1 MYSVV
6 FKPSWP
12 EWGVKISIQA
22 TYLQKAYTAHSHTVD
37 LTSLSILPGG
47 TTLAR
52 ESISNAQ
59 LTQPCAIFGAG
70 AKKEWELLLHMCF
83 SKCKVQEYKGL
94 QNLWSKAITRRFNS
108 ADGEVSLRI
117 MISAN
122 SNKMMTEK

>member
-22 TYLQKAYTAHSHTVD
+22 TYLQKAYTAHSYTVD

-47 TTLAR
+47 TTLAS

-70 AKKEWELLLHMCF
+70 VKKSGSFCF
-83 SKCKVQEYKGL
+83 ICAFQSAKCKNTKG
-94 QNLWSKAITRRFNS
+94 SRTS
-108 ADGEVSLRI
+108 EVRP
-117 MISAN
+117 
-122 SNKMMTEK
+122 